1 MELINAT
8 VRRKLDDK
16 VFLYS
21 FGEENPETNMLTL
34 EQHDLNCMVNLY
46 TDFLKNVIFIYFLER
61 GEGREKERE
70 RNINVGLPLTC
81 SQLGTRPATQTFAQ
95 TGN

>member
-46 TDFLKNVIFIYFLER
+46 TDF
-61 GEGREKERE
+61 
-70 RNINVGLPLTC
+70 
-81 SQLGTRPATQTFAQ
+81 
-95 TGN
+95 